1 MIKRDKTKKILYGN
15 YSKIETGDVI
25 FDECD
30 GPCSGG
36 ALYGIGS
43 KVIKI
48 TKSKIITKGHSFYR
62 NGPKSGVAAS
72 PPTAYYIEFWQ
83 KGA

>member
-1 MIKRDKTKKILYGN
+1 MIKTDPIKEKIHGSYQ
-15 YSKIETGDVI
+15 KIEVGDVI

-36 ALYGIGS
+36 ARYDIGD

-48 TKSKIITKGHSFYR
+48 TKNRIIIKDNRSFYR
-62 NGPKSGVAAS
+62 KDGAAAS
-72 PPTAYYIEFWQ
+72 PPTAYYIMFWQ
-83 KGA
+83 KG

>member
-1 MIKRDKTKKILYGN
+1 MVKRDSSKETLYSD
-15 YSKIETGDVI
+15 YSKIEVGDIV

-36 ALYGIGS
+36 AGYDIGS
-43 KVIKI
+43 KVIKV
-48 TKSKIITKGHSFYR
+48 TKNKIITEDHSFYR
-62 NGPKSGVAAS
+62 KDGTAAG

-83 KGA
+83 KG

>member
-1 MIKRDKTKKILYGN
+1 MIKTDPIKEKIHGSYQ
-15 YSKIETGDVI
+15 KIEVGDVI

-36 ALYGIGS
+36 AGYDIGD

-48 TKSKIITKGHSFYR
+48 TEHRIITKDRSFYR
-62 NGPKSGVAAS
+62 KNGAASS
-72 PPTAYYIEFWQ
+72 PPTAYYIMFWQ
-83 KGA
+83 KG